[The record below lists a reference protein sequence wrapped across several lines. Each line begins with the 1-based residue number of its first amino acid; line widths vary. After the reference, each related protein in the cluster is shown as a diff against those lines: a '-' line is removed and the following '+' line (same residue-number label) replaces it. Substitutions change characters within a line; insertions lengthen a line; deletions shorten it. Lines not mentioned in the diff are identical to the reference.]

1 MTTKIGVIGCGWLGF
16 PLAES
21 LLNSGYVVRGTTT
34 NTEKLEALAE
44 AGIRPFQIAL
54 TEEGIQGNIE
64 DFLEGLEVL
73 VINVPPKL
81 RRQPHANYVG
91 KMKHLH
97 TAMQKAKVPH
107 AIFVSSTSVYG
118 NHPNDI
124 TEETKPA
131 PVTESGK
138 QLLETEQLFL
148 DAENSKNTVVRFGGL
163 IGPKRHPVT
172 MLSQK
177 KGLKNGTAPVNLIH
191 LEDCIAMLK
200 TIISENYWGEIFNG
214 VFPYHPTKQ
223 EYYQNEAQKRG
234 IEAPEYLASTEEM
247 PKGRIVSKNY
257 LLKGHT
263 YLTPIDS

>member
-1 MTTKIGVIGCGWLGF
+1 MKTNIGVIGCGWLGF
-16 PLAES
+16 PLAVS
-21 LLNSGYVVRGTTT
+21 LLDEGYVVRGTTT
-34 NTEKLEALAE
+34 NSEKLEDLAE
-44 AGIRPFQIAL
+44 AGILPFQIAL

-64 DFLEGLEVL
+64 DFLESLNVL

-81 RRQPHANYVG
+81 RRQPHANYVA
-91 KMKHLH
+91 KMKYLH

-107 AIFVSSTSVYG
+107 AIVVSSTSVYG
-118 NHPNDI
+118 NHPDDI
-124 TEETKPA
+124 TEETTPTPA
-131 PVTESGK
+131 TESGR
-138 QLLETEQLFL
+138 QLLETEKLFL
-148 DAENSKNTVVRFGGL
+148 KDESSANTIVRFGGL

-200 TIISENYWGEIFNG
+200 TIISENYWAEVFNG

-223 EYYQNEAQKRG
+223 EYYQNEAEKRG
-234 IEAPEYLASTEEM
+234 IQAPEYLASAEET
-247 PKGRIVSKNY
+247 PKGRVLSKNY